1 MENTLSEAKSS
12 YLLQHKDNLVAW
24 QIWSENTLAIAEK
37 TSKPLFISIGY
48 SSCHWCHVMAHESFD
63 DEETAEILN
72 KYFIP
77 VKIDREEYP
86 DIDRYYQ
93 SFLQATKQQG
103 GWPLS
108 VFAFPDGKPFYGGTY
123 FPKKSAYG
131 IPAFKDLINKIS
143 EIYTN
148 ERDKLLDIT
157 KGFDKYNLQISEVEY
172 KKDSIK
178 KLNKNNIIDLF
189 KQVIDLDKGG
199 LKGKA
204 KFPNVPV
211 LLFLLE
217 KSFDD
222 NQIKDFLIKT
232 ADELCFSGIYDHIEG
247 GFFRYS
253 VDENWNV
260 PHFEKMLYDNA
271 LNSLFLTKLF
281 DMTDDPKYLYFA
293 RRTLDFIIEE
303 FSNEFGLSASM
314 DADSFNDNN
323 ELSEGYYYKIF
334 DSDVSD
340 LKENESELFSKKAV
354 FNENTLRFN
363 DISYEDYLKL
373 NEVFSKIAESRQKNK
388 IKPFKDN
395 KVIAGWN
402 MLFCYTLLEF
412 SEVAAEDYYYN
423 YAVELFYK
431 LRTSLLAGGDVYR
444 INYDGMAFKHKTLE
458 DSAYTLFVL
467 TKFYELTREKEF
479 LKLAEKIIKGTLKN
493 FYKDGILYL
502 DKDKKVIDSFDE
514 AVFSAFS
521 IFIKSAIYF
530 KDFSDIDIPD
540 ELLDFSADRLMKY
553 AIGHPTLLNVFLD

>member
-123 FPKKSAYG
+123 FPKKSSYG